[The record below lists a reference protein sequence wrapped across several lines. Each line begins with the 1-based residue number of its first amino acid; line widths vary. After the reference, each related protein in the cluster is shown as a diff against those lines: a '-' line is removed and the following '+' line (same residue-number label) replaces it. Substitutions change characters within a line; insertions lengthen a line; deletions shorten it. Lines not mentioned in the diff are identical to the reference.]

1 MSDDNFSVLWINFI
15 FFFLQSRL
23 SDKGTVP
30 FDFEDFVLS
39 GSRVIWLVKYFPYIS
54 YDTCNLSLLYVYL
67 I

>member
-30 FDFEDFVLS
+30 FDFEDFVL
-39 GSRVIWLVKYFPYIS
+39 
-54 YDTCNLSLLYVYL
+54 
-67 I
+67 